1 MTVENKKK
9 WYIVNVQTSCEAIAK
24 AAIQERVTSQQM
36 QDSFGEILIPSENV
50 VELVKGKKATRS
62 KKFFPGYIFVQM
74 VMNEKTWHT
83 VKNSAKVTGFIGGS
97 TPKPVTE
104 EEVSRVSQQMQSGA
118 EKPKV
123 KASFSIGDAVIV
135 VDGPFS
141 NFNGVVE
148 EINEE
153 KAKVKVSV
161 SIFGRPTPVELD
173 FIQVDKQ

>member
-1 MTVENKKK
+1 MSTEKK
-9 WYIVNVQTSCEAIAK
+9 WYIVNCQTSCEAIAK
-24 AAIQERVTSQQM
+24 TAITERINSQGM
-36 QDSFGEILIPSENV
+36 QDLFGEILIPAENI

-83 VKNSAKVTGFIGGS
+83 VKNSAKVTGFIGGDK
-97 TPKPVTE
+97 PKPVTDA
-104 EEVSRVSQQMQSGA
+104 EVAKVTQQMAQGA

-141 NFNGVVE
+141 NFNGTVE

-173 FIQVDKQ
+173 FIQVDKT

>member
-1 MTVENKKK
+1 VSDKK
-9 WYIVNVQTSCEAIAK
+9 WYIVNCQTSCEAIAK
-24 AAIQERVTSQQM
+24 TAIQERITSQQM
-36 QDSFGEILIPSENV
+36 QDLFGDILIPAENV
-50 VELVKGKKATRS
+50 VELVKGKKATRA

-74 VMNEKTWHT
+74 VMNEKTWHL

-97 TPKPVTE
+97 APKPVPE
-104 EEVSRVSQQMQSGA
+104 AEVQRVNQQMAQGA

-123 KASFSIGDAVIV
+123 KASFSIGDAVTV

-141 NFNGVVE
+141 NFNGTVE

-173 FIQVDKQ
+173 FIQVDKN